1 MLTDFIKSHEF
12 FEARYPMQNEQLVKL
27 VTAALEDVKA
37 KDIVTIDV
45 RGKTSITDFMII
57 ASGSSARQ
65 VKALAEN
72 VIEKAKEQ
80 GVRPVGSE
88 GLDGGE
94 WALIDL
100 NDVVVH
106 VMQVETREHYDLER
120 LWQGAE
126 QSRAQH
132 NEQGA
137 E

>member
-1 MLTDFIKSHEF
+1 
-12 FEARYPMQNEQLVKL
+12 MQNEQLVTL

-72 VIEKAKEQ
+72 VIEKAKEK

>member
-1 MLTDFIKSHEF
+1 
-12 FEARYPMQNEQLVKL
+12 MQNEQLVKL
-27 VTAALEDVKA
+27 VISALEDVKA

-57 ASGSSARQ
+57 ASGGSARQ

-72 VIEKAKEQ
+72 VIEKAKEK

>member
-1 MLTDFIKSHEF
+1 
-12 FEARYPMQNEQLVKL
+12 MQNEQLVTL
-27 VTAALEDVKA
+27 VTAALEEVKA

-72 VIEKAKEQ
+72 VIEKAKEK

>member
-1 MLTDFIKSHEF
+1 
-12 FEARYPMQNEQLVKL
+12 MQNEQLVTL
-27 VTAALEDVKA
+27 VTAALEEVKA

-57 ASGSSARQ
+57 ASGGSARQ

-72 VIEKAKEQ
+72 VIDKAKEN

>member
-1 MLTDFIKSHEF
+1 
-12 FEARYPMQNEQLVKL
+12 MQNEQLVTL
-27 VTAALEDVKA
+27 VTAALEEVKA

>member
-1 MLTDFIKSHEF
+1 
-12 FEARYPMQNEQLVKL
+12 MQNEQLVK
-27 VTAALEDVKA
+27 VVIDALEDVKA

-57 ASGSSARQ
+57 ASGGSARQ

-72 VIEKAKEQ
+72 VIEKAKEN
-80 GVRPVGSE
+80 GVRPVGQE